1 MHLRAAACVQIAR
14 HATRRWQRRTLLT
27 LNLFNLVFSA
37 YMVCAL
43 VLRCDPVD
51 WWWRRSAMDAY
62 YPPASASSDFTAAAA
77 AAAGAGHGRARAPKR
92 GVCHRN
98 WPRRS
103 MYVQSG
109 LGALV
114 DFGIATVPLCIM
126 RDLDM
131 RAVQRAGLA
140 VLVVL
145 AQLYVPLPAPF
156 RV

>member
-1 MHLRAAACVQIAR
+1 VHLRAAACVQIAR
-14 HATRRWQRRTLLT
+14 HATRRWQRRVLFA

-37 YMVCAL
+37 YMVLAL
-43 VLRCDPVD
+43 VLRCDPVA

-62 YPPASASSDFTAAAA
+62 YPTSAASSDFTAAAA
-77 AAAGAGHGRARAPKR
+77 AAAGGAHGGRRPPRR
-92 GVCHRN
+92 GTCHRN

-114 DFGIATVPLCIM
+114 DFGVATVPLCIM

-145 AQLYVPLPAPF
+145 AQL
-156 RV
+156 